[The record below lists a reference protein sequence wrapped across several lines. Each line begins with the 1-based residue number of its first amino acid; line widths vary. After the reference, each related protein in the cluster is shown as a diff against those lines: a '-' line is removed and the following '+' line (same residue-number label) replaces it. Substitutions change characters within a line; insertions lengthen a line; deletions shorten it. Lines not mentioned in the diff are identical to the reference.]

1 MEFYKIDDT
10 AIDEYFDPGY
20 GHNNKTRIFLDNKK
34 KYYDKFGNEINDEQS
49 QKDIARGINVIIYQ
63 EYKSG
68 EDKPKEVK

>member
-20 GHNNKTRIFLDNKK
+20 GPNNKTRIFLANKK